1 MSHIPRIIIMDT
13 FFAMDSYYNGDDTES
28 KAPVDPFT
36 LKFDST
42 EQEVYA
48 VQPSTSPELKPVQS
62 DGAPSNASSS
72 PAETQQA
79 WQAKRPR
86 KRHDEIHRPF
96 RCGWDGCEKA
106 YGRLNHLNTHVAI
119 HRHGPRRTGMGKH
132 HRSNGQDSRRAVH

>member
-1 MSHIPRIIIMDT
+1 MDT
-13 FFAMDSYYNGDDTES
+13 FFAMDSYYSGDDNEP
-28 KAPVDPFT
+28 KAQVDPYT
-36 LKFDST
+36 LKFDSS
-42 EQEVYA
+42 EPEVYA
-48 VQPSTSPELKPVQS
+48 IPSSASPELKPVQS
-62 DGAPSNASSS
+62 EGAPSSNASSS
-72 PAETQQA
+72 PSETQQA

-132 HRSNGQDSRRAVH
+132 YHHHHHHHHHRFNGRGPRAAH